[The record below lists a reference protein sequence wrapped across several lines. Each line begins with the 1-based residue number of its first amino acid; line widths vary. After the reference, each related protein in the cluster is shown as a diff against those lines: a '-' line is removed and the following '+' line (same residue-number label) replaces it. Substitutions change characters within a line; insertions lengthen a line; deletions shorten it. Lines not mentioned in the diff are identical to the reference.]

1 MSGDPTLE
9 RIAQG
14 NGLALCA
21 AGPWTARFA
30 PDLERIVA
38 EAEKLAGSRP
48 NIFIDVSQVSKL
60 DTFGAWLIERLRRS
74 LTQGGVEAKIAGL
87 SANYSSLVDE
97 VRRVKA
103 SPALETSSVT
113 ITGMLD
119 QIGRSVAG
127 IGGTLVSLIDM
138 LGAVLAAAGRCLIHP
153 AGFRLTSTVHH
164 LEQVCWRAVPI
175 VVLITFLIG
184 CIISQQGIFHFR
196 QFGADIFVVD
206 MLGVLVLREIGVLL
220 VAIMVAGR
228 SGSAYTAELGSMKMR
243 EEIDALRTM
252 GFDPIEV
259 LILPRMLALVLAL
272 PILAFLGAMAA
283 LYGGGLV
290 AWLYGGVD
298 PEAFLLRLRDA
309 ISIDH
314 FIVGMIKAPVMAAV
328 IGIVACVE
336 GLAVQGS
343 AESLGPAHD
352 LLGGEGYLLRHRD
365 GRRVRDLLRIDR
377 NVTMALQ
384 PASDAIIRVRDI
396 TVQFGK
402 NRILDGLNLDV
413 KRGEI
418 LGFVGPSGAGKS
430 VLTRTIIGLVPKVAG
445 SIEVFGV
452 DLDAAD
458 AKARRGVER
467 RWGVLFQQGAL
478 FSSLTVRQNIQF
490 PVREYL
496 SLSQRLLDEI
506 TIAKL
511 GMVGLKP
518 EVVDRYPVGTLRRHD
533 QARGAG
539 ARAGARSGTGVPR

>member
-1 MSGDPTLE
+1 MSGDPILE

-14 NGLALCA
+14 EGLALCA
-21 AGPWTARFA
+21 SGNWTARFA
-30 PDLERIVA
+30 PVLERIVSD
-38 EAEKLAGSRP
+38 AEKLRGSRP
-48 NIFIDVSQVSKL
+48 NIFIDVSQVAKL

-74 LTQGGVEAKIAGL
+74 LSDPSAEAKIAGL
-87 SANYSSLVDE
+87 SADYSTLVDE
-97 VRRVKA
+97 VRRVGAVPKVD
-103 SPALETSSVT
+103 SDPLSVT
-113 ITGMLD
+113 GMFE
-119 QIGRSVAG
+119 QIGRTVVG
-127 IGGTLVSLIDM
+127 IGGTILSLVDM
-138 LGAVLAAAGRCLIHP
+138 LGAVIAAAGKVLIHP
-153 AGFRLTSTVHH
+153 RSFRLTSTVHH

-252 GFDPIEV
+252 GFDPVEV

-298 PEAFLLRLRDA
+298 PEAFLQRLRDA

-343 AESLGPAHD
+343 AESLGQHTTSSVVK
-352 LLGGEGYLLRHRD
+352 GIFFVIVMD
-365 GRRVRDLLRIDR
+365 GVFAIFF
-377 NVTMALQ
+377 
-384 PASDAIIRVRDI
+384 AS
-396 TVQFGK
+396 
-402 NRILDGLNLDV
+402 
-413 KRGEI
+413 
-418 LGFVGPSGAGKS
+418 
-430 VLTRTIIGLVPKVAG
+430 IG
-445 SIEVFGV
+445 
-452 DLDAAD
+452 
-458 AKARRGVER
+458 
-467 RWGVLFQQGAL
+467 
-478 FSSLTVRQNIQF
+478 
-490 PVREYL
+490 
-496 SLSQRLLDEI
+496 
-506 TIAKL
+506 
-511 GMVGLKP
+511 M
-518 EVVDRYPVGTLRRHD
+518 
-533 QARGAG
+533 
-539 ARAGARSGTGVPR
+539 